1 MTSLHSCVPAAL
13 ATLAGDL
20 HGGSLVLL
28 DAGSAEC
35 IASAAGIKL
44 LSGKTVFV
52 QKLKPPLPLVECK
65 PFNDCI
71 SSLVSKFSRLLL

>member
-1 MTSLHSCVPAAL
+1 MTSLHKCVPAAL

-28 DAGSAEC
+28 DAGSAEA

-44 LSGKTVFV
+44 LNGKTLFA
-52 QKLKPPLPLVECK
+52 QNRHRP
-65 PFNDCI
+65 
-71 SSLVSKFSRLLL
+71 SL

>member
-28 DAGSAEC
+28 DAGSAEA

-44 LSGKTVFV
+44 LSGK
-52 QKLKPPLPLVECK
+52 
-65 PFNDCI
+65 N
-71 SSLVSKFSRLLL
+71 